1 MVLLDSF
8 GLFDKVVAYVKNKG
22 SNLFTL
28 TTTLRNVVFCSLL
41 QFPCPFVGSHFGHAM
56 SKACQNANNDAK
68 AWHGFVEVNL
78 KDVQN
83 SFQKNITWTKN
94 FGKGKQEWKEPCIIT
109 ML

>member
-1 MVLLDSF
+1 
-8 GLFDKVVAYVKNKG
+8 
-22 SNLFTL
+22 
-28 TTTLRNVVFCSLL
+28 
-41 QFPCPFVGSHFGHAM
+41 M

-83 SFQKNITWTKN
+83 SLQKNITWTKN
-94 FGKGKQEWKEPCIIT
+94 FGKGKQEWKESCIII